1 MRGVMKRSLER
12 LLAIA
17 GRHLPDIIALF
28 VAIVFFLVAS
38 GNFITEKGFLDKLF
52 ATGVGFVGGLVGGG
66 ILGWIVGGIGVA
78 AMGTAVGIGAVGAVL
93 IGGIAGAILGTL
105 TGASFSFLQMLRSPS
120 DFNVDWLALALV
132 SIGAAMVFFGVR
144 WLVRWLVQTLPAL
157 TSRFLSRE
165 EYL

>member
-1 MRGVMKRSLER
+1 MKKSFER

-17 GRHLPDIIALF
+17 GRHFPDIMALF
-28 VAIVFFLVAS
+28 VAILFFLVFS
-38 GNFITEKGFLDKLF
+38 GYFITEKGFLDKLF

-120 DFNVDWLALALV
+120 DFNVDWPALALV
-132 SIGAAMVFFGVR
+132 SIGSVIVFFGLRWSVK
-144 WLVRWLVQTLPAL
+144 WLVKRLPAL
-157 TSRFLSRE
+157 NSRFLSRPGFM
-165 EYL
+165 